1 MTDDVTENEN
11 IVDETIDNTSETD
24 NNDLMNSEGVES
36 GIEDSV
42 DNILGDMF
50 EKIERREKFN

>member
-24 NNDLMNSEGVES
+24 NNDLMNSVADCVYC
-36 GIEDSV
+36 ED
-42 DNILGDMF
+42 
-50 EKIERREKFN
+50 